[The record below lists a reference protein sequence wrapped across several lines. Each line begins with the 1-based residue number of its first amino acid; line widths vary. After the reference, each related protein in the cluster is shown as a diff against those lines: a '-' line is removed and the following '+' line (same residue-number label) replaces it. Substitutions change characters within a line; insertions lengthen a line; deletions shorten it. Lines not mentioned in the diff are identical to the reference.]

1 MRKIYLLLI
10 LLITSAVSFGQE
22 VLVNGDFESW
32 DDTTTP
38 TGWTHIESAE
48 QESTEVHGGTYSVK
62 HTGGTSDLGQLI
74 TGITPG
80 ETYTLSIWYM
90 VQSGTGDGSDARL
103 WSKWSTD
110 GSYDNTTDADV
121 LQGPGGGY
129 LDNNNFQWTQ
139 YTTTVTAPA
148 GANEFYFEVR
158 TYSGAITFWDDFSF
172 FQEAEGTP
180 TLSITSPTNG
190 ASVVGPDVDVEL
202 SVQNFEVGA
211 TNAGLDGHIHYSLD
225 AGGTVMVYDTDPIA
239 LTGLA
244 DGEHTVDVWLVDN
257 THTPLDPPVEA
268 SVTFTVTSIT
278 EVADLATLRA
288 SAEGGIYEVT
298 GEVIVTFVT
307 GNNRNQIFI
316 QDATAGMLIDDN
328 AGTITTAYM
337 DGDGITGLTGQLGS
351 YADVLQFVPTEDPGA
366 ATSSANSISPQ
377 MVTLTDLENNLDMYE
392 SELVMIN
399 GVTFADGDGTTT
411 FSSST
416 NYDISDS
423 TSSAFVFR
431 TNYPNDNLDGEL
443 IPNTPVNIMTL
454 AGEFFGTPQVYPTGA
469 DYLLS
474 VNEINSLSTLSMY
487 PNPVLGNQVTIQ
499 TQGNGTISVSVFDV
513 LGKNVLNKE
522 ISNNTLNVSSLKSGI
537 YLIRISQNG
546 FNTTKKLV
554 VK

>member
-537 YLIRISQNG
+537 YLVRISQNG

>member
-10 LLITSAVSFGQE
+10 LLITSAVSFGQN
-22 VLVNGDFESW
+22 LAVNGGFENWTGGVLDTWTSESGTTITQE
-32 DDTTTP
+32 TTTFS
-38 TGWTHIESAE
+38 E
-48 QESTEVHGGTYSVK
+48 GTYAANFEVTTTTQGDTDFRQSIDVTAGTVYNVSVDIYQVDNGSRARIYAGNYQGYSDPALVGEWQ
-62 HTGGTSDLGQLI
+62 TITYEYTAAGNESIEFGLRFYDTDDWNGTSSFIIVDNFI
-74 TGITPG
+74 V
-80 ETYTLSIWYM
+80 EA
-90 VQSGTGDGSDARL
+90 QSGPSLAILSPSDG
-103 WSKWSTD
+103 
-110 GSYDNTTDADV
+110 
-121 LQGPGGGY
+121 
-129 LDNNNFQWTQ
+129 
-139 YTTTVTAPA
+139 
-148 GANEFYFEVR
+148 E
-158 TYSGAITFWDDFSF
+158 
-172 FQEAEGTP
+172 
-180 TLSITSPTNG
+180 
-190 ASVVGPDVDVEL
+190 SVVGPDVDVEL

-211 TNAGLDGHIHYSLD
+211 TDAGLDGHIHYSLD

-278 EVADLATLRA
+278 EVADLAALRA

-351 YADVLQFVPTEDPGA
+351 YADMLQFVPTEDPGA

-411 FSSST
+411 FTSNT

-431 TNYPNDNLDGEL
+431 TNYPNDNLEGEL

-537 YLIRISQNG
+537 YLVRISQNG

>member
-10 LLITSAVSFGQE
+10 LLITTTVSFGQE
-22 VLVNGDFESW
+22 ILINGDFESW
-32 DDTTTP
+32 DDVNTP
-38 TGWTHIESAE
+38 TAFTHIESTE
-48 QESTEVHGGTYSVK
+48 QESSEVHSGTYSAKV
-62 HTGGTSDLGQLI
+62 TGGTSDLGQTI

-80 ETYTLSIWYM
+80 INYTVSLWYK
-90 VQSGTGDGSDARL
+90 VEEGTGDGSDARI
-103 WSKWSTD
+103 WSYWRSEGSNLTD
-110 GSYDNTTDADV
+110 NADELRGPNNSYFDTNGNV
-121 LQGPGGGY
+121 
-129 LDNNNFQWTQ
+129 WTE
-139 YTTTVTAPA
+139 YSVTVTAPA
-148 GANEFYFEVR
+148 TADEFYFEVR
-158 TYSGAITFWDDFSF
+158 TYSGAVVYWDDFSF
-172 FQEAEGTP
+172 FQEAEGSP
-180 TLSITSPTNG
+180 SLSITSPTNG

-202 SVQNFEVGA
+202 SILNFEVGA
-211 TNAGLDGHIHYSLD
+211 TDAGLDGHIHYSLD

-298 GEVIVTFVT
+298 GEVIVSFVT

-351 YADVLQFVPTEDPGA
+351 YADMLQFVPTEDPGA

-411 FSSST
+411 FSSNT

-431 TNYPNDNLDGEL
+431 TNYPNDNLEGEL

-454 AGEFFGTPQVYPTGA
+454 AGEFNGTPQVYPTGA

-537 YLIRISQNG
+537 YLVRISQNG

>member
-32 DDTTTP
+32 DDVNTP
-38 TGWTHIESAE
+38 TGWTIYEDIE
-48 QESTEVHGGTYSVK
+48 QESTEINGGTYSAK
-62 HTGGTSDLGQLI
+62 QTGGRSDLRQVI

-80 ETYTLSIWYM
+80 TSYTISLWYK
-90 VQSGTGDGSDARL
+90 VESGDDSDARIWSYWRSEGSNLADNADELRGPNNSYFDTNGNL
-103 WSKWSTD
+103 WTEYS
-110 GSYDNTTDADV
+110 V
-121 LQGPGGGY
+121 
-129 LDNNNFQWTQ
+129 
-139 YTTTVTAPA
+139 TVTAPA
-148 GANEFYFEVR
+148 TADEFYFEVR
-158 TYSGAITFWDDFSF
+158 TYSGAVVYWDDFSF

-202 SVQNFEVGA
+202 SILNFEVGA
-211 TNAGLDGHIHYSLD
+211 TDAGLDGHIHYSLD

-239 LTGLA
+239 LTGLP

-268 SVTFTVTSIT
+268 SVTFTVTSVT

-298 GEVIVTFVT
+298 GEVIVSFVT

-328 AGTITTAYM
+328 SGTITTAYM

-351 YADVLQFVPTEDPGA
+351 YADMLQFVPTEDPGA

-411 FSSST
+411 FSSNT

-431 TNYPNDNLDGEL
+431 TNYPNDNLEGEL

-537 YLIRISQNG
+537 YLVRISQNG